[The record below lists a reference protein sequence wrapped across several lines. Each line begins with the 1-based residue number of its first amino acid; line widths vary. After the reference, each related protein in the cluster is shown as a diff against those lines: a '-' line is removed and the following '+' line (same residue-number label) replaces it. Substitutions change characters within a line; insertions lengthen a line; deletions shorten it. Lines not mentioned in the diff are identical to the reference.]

1 MDGTGGAVVGGGE
14 KGGWSG
20 GEDVVVGV
28 ERSGSKW
35 RGVAVG
41 GRGGGG
47 GGGGGGGQDPR
58 VMVVTHS

>member
-41 GRGGGG
+41 GRGS
-47 GGGGGGGQDPR
+47 GQDPR